1 MSTTKSCRKVTFSEF
16 DLPGVNYFGI
26 RHMVDYEI
34 KTQERLKLPWMAPCS
49 GPEPQASD
57 SDGNLSIHSK
67 RLELPFSICVC
78 LSTTLSSEY
87 VKQLEDPGQSIQDNL
102 NFRKSM

>member
-1 MSTTKSCRKVTFSEF
+1 MSKTKSCRKVTFSEF

-26 RHMVDYEI
+26 RHMVVEI
-34 KTQERLKLPWMAPCS
+34 KTEELLKLSWMAPCS

-67 RLELPFSICVC
+67 RLELPFF
-78 LSTTLSSEY
+78 
-87 VKQLEDPGQSIQDNL
+87 NL
-102 NFRKSM
+102 CMFVYNIIL